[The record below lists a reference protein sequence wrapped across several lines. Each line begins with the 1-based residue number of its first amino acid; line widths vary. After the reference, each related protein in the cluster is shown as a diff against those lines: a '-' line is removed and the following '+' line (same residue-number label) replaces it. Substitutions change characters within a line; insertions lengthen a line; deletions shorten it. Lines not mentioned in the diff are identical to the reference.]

1 MAAPAQPQQKKTLL
15 MTEGSI
21 WKSILLFSVPLILG
35 NLLQQLYNTA
45 DSIIVGNF
53 LGSNAL
59 AAVGSSGSPIYLLIG
74 FSQGVAVGAGV
85 VVSQYLGA
93 KDKKETRIAVHTSLA
108 IAVILGLI
116 LTVGGIAVSRSLLV
130 WMNTPEEVLGDAVT
144 YMKLYFG
151 GVLFS
156 VVYNMAAGILNAAG
170 NSRRSV
176 IYLACA
182 SITNIILDLVLIAG
196 LKMGVAGAAIATD
209 ISQLV
214 SCVLSLRFLMK
225 VDADYKVEL
234 SAIRP
239 DQRMTSRIIRI
250 GLPTGIQNMVI
261 SFSNVLVQSSVNSY
275 GAAAMAGFAA
285 YMKIDGFNI
294 LPVTSFSMAATTF
307 VGQNYGAGNLKRV
320 KNGMWVTLGM
330 SVLYTLCTGAL
341 LLAFQDPI
349 MHLFT
354 SDETV
359 VAFGCSAMHYFCP
372 FYFLLVSAVLNTG
385 LDLLFVLKFGMGV
398 EGVAYATII
407 AQAVSAALTIWVLMR
422 TAGCIRVELRALR
435 MTWSVLRQIVS
446 VGIPAALQMAITA
459 FSNVFVQGYI
469 NYFGPDCMSGW
480 TAYTKVDQ
488 LVILPVQSIAMAG
501 TTFVGQ
507 NLGVGDTARAKKGV
521 RTALYLSFAVTAV
534 LLVPVLLLAPDLTA
548 FFNSKAEVVSY
559 GALLLRLLSPFYFF
573 FCINQ
578 IYSAALRGAGNSQVP
593 MWIMLGSFVVFRQIY
608 LYIVANYV
616 SNEIIPIAMSYPAGW
631 FVCSVA
637 TLIYY
642 RFCKFDSHRLVEDV

>member
-176 IYLACA
+176 LYLACA

-330 SVLYTLCTGAL
+330 SVLYTLCTGTL
-341 LLAFQDPI
+341 LLAFQNPI

-372 FYFLLVSAVLNTG
+372 STSCWPPSTAWQAQCAAPAAAYRRWWCCSSRSASSVWCG
-385 LDLLFVLKFGMGV
+385 SSS
-398 EGVAYATII
+398 Y
-407 AQAVSAALTIWVLMR
+407 SPS
-422 TAGCIRVELRALR
+422 LRA
-435 MTWSVLRQIVS
+435 S
-446 VGIPAALQMAITA
+446 
-459 FSNVFVQGYI
+459 
-469 NYFGPDCMSGW
+469 
-480 TAYTKVDQ
+480 
-488 LVILPVQSIAMAG
+488 
-501 TTFVGQ
+501 
-507 NLGVGDTARAKKGV
+507 RACSSSTRCRG
-521 RTALYLSFAVTAV
+521 RW
-534 LLVPVLLLAPDLTA
+534 VP
-548 FFNSKAEVVSY
+548 
-559 GALLLRLLSPFYFF
+559 
-573 FCINQ
+573 C
-578 IYSAALRGAGNSQVP
+578 
-593 MWIMLGSFVVFRQIY
+593 
-608 LYIVANYV
+608 
-616 SNEIIPIAMSYPAGW
+616 
-631 FVCSVA
+631 
-637 TLIYY
+637 
-642 RFCKFDSHRLVEDV
+642 